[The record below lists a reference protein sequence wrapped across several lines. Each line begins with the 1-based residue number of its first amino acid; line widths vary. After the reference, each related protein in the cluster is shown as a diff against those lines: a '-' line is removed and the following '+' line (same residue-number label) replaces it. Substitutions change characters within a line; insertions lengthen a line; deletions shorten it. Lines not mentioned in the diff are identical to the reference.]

1 MGPFGYIKRDKSDK
15 QINAMI
21 REMAYLDHF
30 IKDDIFSDERIEASR
45 VHIPAM
51 SPAQSPAKSSDITL
65 WIEGEIYNLDQCAK
79 ALGEKC
85 QSFEDLLLKA
95 YSANRLND
103 ILAIIDGYYCA
114 VLYDADKKQ
123 VKLITDRYG
132 MRVLYYYAK
141 AGDFSW
147 AGDVKGILP
156 LSFVDKTIDETTAP
170 CFLDLGFLLEDH
182 TWFEHIKL
190 LDPATVLTFDIEKQS
205 FEKHYYW
212 RWSDIKQQQISF
224 DDAVEAV
231 SELMVQAVLKRFTP
245 QEKIGFPLSGGLDS
259 RLLLAAVHKH
269 HSGYKGHAYTFGR
282 EGAEDVLIARQ
293 VAERAGWEHKLYELT
308 GDNWFEPR
316 KDKTWIVDGMLS
328 MMHMHGTEFLPQMA
342 GRIGTMMNGYAG
354 DVVIG
359 GGYTT
364 QDNADK
370 RITSELATPFYGRHV
385 ELANLDNP
393 FYDTPHF
400 EPHIYMNRVRRFTN
414 VGSVNILPYLNIRK
428 PFFDND
434 LMEFMFSITD
444 QYKYQNKLYAAAL
457 MRAVPKFY
465 KDIPW
470 QKTGRMIGNPKDMT
484 KFAKNVRRVKGALSR
499 WGFLGKKTEY
509 TDYNNWLRTPEI
521 AGQLSDLLDPKTA
534 IYKDLVDR
542 DFREEFLEPQLKNK
556 YKNNADRIL
565 RAATMEYYLKRAL
578 DAGSNHAHPALRQ
591 TG

>member
-1 MGPFGYIKRDKSDK
+1 MGPFGYIKREKSDK
-15 QINAMI
+15 QISAMM

-30 IKDDIFSDERIEASR
+30 VKDEVYRDDFIEASR

-51 SPAQSPAKSSDITL
+51 APQTSPAKSGDVVL
-65 WIEGEIYNLDQCAK
+65 WIEGEIYNLDDCAK
-79 ALGEKC
+79 CLGQACANFEELLISAYKAGKLDQALA
-85 QSFEDLLLKA
+85 LV
-95 YSANRLND
+95 
-103 ILAIIDGYYCA
+103 DGYYCA
-114 VLYDADKKQ
+114 VLYDAKEKHI
-123 VKLITDRYG
+123 KLITDRYG

-141 AGDFSW
+141 GNDFAW
-147 AGDVKGILP
+147 AGDVKGL
-156 LSFVDKTIDETTAP
+156 LSLDFVDKTIDETTAP

-182 TWFEHIKL
+182 TWFANVKL
-190 LDPATVLTFDIEKQS
+190 LEPSTILSLDIETKRIS
-205 FEKHYYW
+205 KSNYW
-212 RWSDIKQQQISF
+212 RWSDIKQQQVSF
-224 DDAVEAV
+224 YDAVECV

-245 QEKIGFPLSGGLDS
+245 EESIGFPLSGGLDS

-269 HSGYKGHAYTFGR
+269 HLDYKGHAYTFGR
-282 EGAEDVLIARQ
+282 EGAEDVLIAQ
-293 VAERAGWEHKLYELT
+293 CVAERAGWEHQLYELT

-342 GRIGTMMNGYAG
+342 GRIDTMMNGYAG

-370 RITSELATPFYGRHV
+370 RITAELAVPFYGRHV
-385 ELANLDNP
+385 ELANLNNP
-393 FYDTPHF
+393 FYDIPHF

-428 PFFDND
+428 PFFDNN

-444 QYKYQNKLYAAAL
+444 QYKYQNRLYAAAL
-457 MRAVPKFY
+457 LRAVPEFY

-484 KFAKNVRRVKGALSR
+484 KLAKNIRRVKGALSR

-509 TDYNNWLRTPEI
+509 TDYNNWLRVPEI

-534 IYKDLVDR
+534 IYRDLVER
-542 DFREEFLEPQLKNK
+542 DLRAEFLKPQLNNK

-578 DAGSNHAHPALRQ
+578 YG
-591 TG
+591 GF